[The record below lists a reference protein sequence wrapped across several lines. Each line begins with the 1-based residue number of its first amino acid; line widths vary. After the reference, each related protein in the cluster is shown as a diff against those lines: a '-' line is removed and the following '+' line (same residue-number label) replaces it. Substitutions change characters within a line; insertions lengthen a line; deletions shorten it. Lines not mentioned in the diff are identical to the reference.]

1 MVNVTDLDY
10 LKSKFAIF
18 LNCISDEDF
27 KVIIDT
33 LYFRA
38 SKKAQKSINDSSKK
52 EQINL
57 MIADMDFSIKDRKY
71 ISLINILYQHFRE
84 RIAVD
89 QLSSMDDVIN
99 DINPENFIE
108 NTIYIIY
115 KFCKPPYSGKLKNI
129 FESRQFSIC
138 VSRDIFINADNSK
151 DYNAKENIM
160 KYYIGYIEKRGT
172 YYNFKPEFIFDGVQ
186 IAKDDT
192 LKECFPK
199 HGKFNLSYKLHK
211 ESEQFLESVKL
222 YNLYAVNAE
231 NLSIKDNRSYSDNS
245 IVEDVQKQI
254 DIQEMYDNSIDVS
267 KVIFLAEKLGIFKVA
282 SPTITEIDNNFIDGT
297 IEISNQNYD
306 KNDYVLISHKD
317 KLIGPYQ
324 LEVRPIDKT
333 QYVKPNLGN
342 SINKYI
348 KKYIDNYNN
357 ERVFS
362 FSIYI
367 DYYTTEKIDFAYF
380 DKNAIQS
387 EDIIPDE
394 ILLSELNKIYNIDT
408 ESKGKTAFDRLT
420 KNSELLSSNLSAD
433 VRDNRLSR
441 IQAQFETF
449 DTLVD
454 SKKTILKT
462 LINSDWDKIEDSQL
476 KRMLDEKLEN
486 SEKYK
491 SLLEKYDQSTK
502 DYDYLQSQKKKI
514 EKEYSELIEAKSQER
529 LTEQESEKKQSEI
542 DKLNKQ
548 LESVKDEKKLL
559 EDSILEIKESLSN
572 WEEIKDLNEE
582 IKKLDTILDDRRNQ
596 ENKLKTRIEK
606 AKGEFKSEIKKSFDE
621 AKIAFDPVI
630 SNMMLD
636 SASQWQNKDKS
647 NKYLSYCNCV
657 DNIAKTTISK
667 SEEELSDYIISGVR
681 KYRKYQYNDIINMY
695 ICIAQSFLTIF
706 AGNPGTGKTSICNII
721 ANSLGLNRSLDKNNS
736 DIIRFVPVSVER
748 GWSSKRDLI
757 GYYNPLTKKYDKSNG
772 KIYDALRVLDNEK
785 DNSSFPMLVL
795 LDEANLSPIE
805 YYWAEFMRIADR
817 ENDSAKINIGEEND
831 LFIPETL
838 RFVATINY
846 DQTTEE
852 LSPRLI
858 DRAWIIKL
866 PTIEMDYSE
875 KPDIKSVF
883 TDLILW
889 SDLKEMFLPKT
900 TDTKIE
906 SADVLE
912 QIYEEFSN
920 AGIPISYRVKE
931 SIYNYVLVAQRLMI
945 DETSANAKH
954 QAIDY
959 AVMQK
964 LLPKIN
970 GNGYKDFLERLV
982 KICDDNR
989 LIKTRNSID
998 EMLTQAEYNL
1008 GYCQYL

>member
-420 KNSELLSSNLSAD
+420 KNSELLSSDLSAD

-514 EKEYSELIEAKSQER
+514 EKEYSELIEAQSQER